1 MAKTYGGRIRRTGRS
16 AKRRTQRIVAK
27 SKSSVLAARPGLN
40 VSAAKAARF
49 FASLPPMMRLKTSWH
64 ADTNYSI
71 TIANTAVSV
80 FTGYFWIDP
89 LRYDY
94 AVNKVGVGADGTNN
108 RGNRNWFGTEMESMF
123 FQYGEGRFRTH
134 VLNAQFSLDY
144 TKVFTGTH
152 TAATIASGQQPPFF
166 QMVCAAVPQSF
177 IRQSSGAS
185 HLVTDA
191 GAFISGGP
199 DYYSAL
205 SKLPGAKS
213 WILPTDGSAQSQKN
227 ITMTIDAYEHT
238 GQAQSI
244 IVSREWLPAATF
256 PTLTATQP
264 DPSAR
269 QVFLFACRFRQL
281 TSDASIILNY
291 GLRAAY
297 RLDQHMEFVDKVPT
311 WPYLASGT
319 SN

>member
-1 MAKTYGGRIRRTGRS
+1 
-16 AKRRTQRIVAK
+16 
-27 SKSSVLAARPGLN
+27 
-40 VSAAKAARF
+40 
-49 FASLPPMMRLKTSWH
+49 MMRLKTSWH

-134 VLNAQFSLDY
+134 VLNAQFSRLHESVHRY
-144 TKVFTGTH
+144 PYCRNHCFWPTTSILPNGL
-152 TAATIASGQQPPFF
+152 
-166 QMVCAAVPQSF
+166 AAVPQSF

-244 IVSREWLPAATF
+244 IVSGMAPCSNI
-256 PTLTATQP
+256 PY
-264 DPSAR
+264 
-269 QVFLFACRFRQL
+269 
-281 TSDASIILNY
+281 SDCYST
-291 GLRAAY
+291 RS
-297 RLDQHMEFVDKVPT
+297 KC
-311 WPYLASGT
+311 
-319 SN
+319 

>member
-1 MAKTYGGRIRRTGRS
+1 MAKTYGGRIRRTGRG
-16 AKRRTQRIVAK
+16 AKKRTQRIVAK
-27 SKSSVLAARPGLN
+27 SKTSTLAARPGLN
-40 VSAAKAARF
+40 VSAAKGARF
-49 FASLPPMMRLKTSWH
+49 FAGLPPMMRLKTSWH

-94 AVNKVGVGADGTNN
+94 AVNKAGVGADGTNN

-123 FQYGEGRFRTH
+123 YQYSEGRFRTH
-134 VLNAQFSLDY
+134 VLNAQFCLDY
-144 TKVFTGTH
+144 TRVFTGTH

-166 QMVCAAVPQSF
+166 QMVCATVPQSF
-177 IRQSSGAS
+177 IRTSSGSAS
-185 HLVTDA
+185 LVTDA
-191 GAFISGGP
+191 GVFIAGGP

-213 WILPTDGSAQSQKN
+213 WVLPTDGSAQSQKN

-238 GQAQSI
+238 GSAQSI
-244 IVSREWLPAATF
+244 IVNREWLPAASF
-256 PTLTATQP
+256 PTLSITHP

-291 GLRAAY
+291 GLRSAF

-311 WPYLASGT
+311 FPYLTSGT

>member
-27 SKSSVLAARPGLN
+27 SKYSVLAARPGLN

-49 FASLPPMMRLKTSWH
+49 FASLPPMMRLKTAWH

-71 TIANTAVSV
+71 SIANNAASV
-80 FTGYFWIDP
+80 YTGYFWIDP

-108 RGNRNWFGTEMESMF
+108 RGNRNWFGTEMEAMF

-144 TKVFTGTH
+144 TRIFTGTQ

-166 QMVCAAVPQSF
+166 QMVCASVPQSF
-177 IRQSSGAS
+177 IKQSSGVA

-191 GAFISGGP
+191 GVFIAGGP

-205 SKLPGAKS
+205 SKLPGSKS
-213 WILPTDGSAQSQKN
+213 FVLPTDGSAQSQKN

-238 GQAQSI
+238 GSAQSI
-244 IVSREWLPAATF
+244 IATREWLPSNNF
-256 PTLTATQP
+256 PTLAVTHP

-281 TSDASIILNY
+281 TSAGSIILDY
-291 GLRAAY
+291 GLRTAY

-311 WPYLASGT
+311 WPYLTSGT